1 MLTYLTL
8 PCHTLPFQTLCLPLT
23 LGLNFSPCCPHL
35 LPSLPAFQHVFFY
48 SSARAT
54 PVCRLQ
60 DTAMAIPSV
69 LVTGGTGFVGSAI
82 VRAILQ
88 KHPQCRIT
96 ILDMTVDTDMCRQ
109 RGIDHPNVDFL
120 SANILDVDALQQAFN
135 TNKPRAVVHTAGFVP
150 PLEERYH
157 RRLEKEALRINADGT
172 RNVLDA
178 AQAVGVKA
186 FVFTSTCCVV
196 IDDYTQSYAN
206 IDERWPT
213 VERGTASIYGESKA
227 VAEMLVLQANRS
239 INEETKTPLLTSSIR
254 PAVIYGEGD
263 HQLVPSIVSCIIDKS
278 ESPFRVG
285 DGMNMWDTVYVGNV
299 ADAHVLALENLLS
312 DNPTAAGEAF
322 FIQNNEPT
330 SFREFCL
337 QVWKSYNGHI
347 PPFTLPIPA
356 SLAWSLGLLMETL
369 TYFSKTPATL
379 SRGSVN
385 DATAIRYA
393 SGEKAKRILGY
404 EPRVSMEQGIQRSC
418 KEYRQRR
425 EREGRHPQS
434 NTELLVG
441 KLKEHLS

>member
-1 MLTYLTL
+1 
-8 PCHTLPFQTLCLPLT
+8 
-23 LGLNFSPCCPHL
+23 
-35 LPSLPAFQHVFFY
+35 
-48 SSARAT
+48 
-54 PVCRLQ
+54 
-60 DTAMAIPSV
+60 MAVPSV

-82 VRAILQ
+82 VRAILE
-88 KHPQCRIT
+88 KHPQCRVT
-96 ILDMTVDTDMCRQ
+96 ILDMTIDQDMCRQ
-109 RGIDHPNVDFL
+109 RGIDHPNIDFL
-120 SANILDVDALQQAFN
+120 AANILDVDALNDAFQQ
-135 TNKPRAVVHTAGFVP
+135 NKPQAVVHAAGFVP

-178 AQAVGVKA
+178 AKAVGVRA
-186 FVFTSTCCVV
+186 FVYTSTCCVV

-227 VAEMLVLQANRS
+227 VAEMQVLRANGMV
-239 INEETKTPLLTSSIR
+239 NGETKTTLLTSSIR

-263 HQLVPSIVSCIIDKS
+263 HQFVPSIVSCVIDKF

-312 DNPTAAGEAF
+312 DDPAAAGEAF

-347 PPFTLPIPA
+347 PPFTVPVPA
-356 SLAWSLGLLMETL
+356 GLAWTLGLLMEML

-404 EPRVSMEQGIQRSC
+404 EPRVSMQDGIERSC
-418 KEYRQRR
+418 KEYRERR
-425 EREGRHPQS
+425 EQEGRHPKS
-434 NTELLVG
+434 NTELLMQRM
-441 KLKEHLS
+441 KDTLN